1 MMVVA
6 LTTQTVTAT
15 DMVNYDKVFFQLCA
29 DDGLPGQVCQRC
41 SRLVNLSYKF
51 KLQCES
57 SDATL
62 QQYLKSYSVQVVVH
76 IMTLK

>member
-1 MMVVA
+1 MMALVVV
-6 LTTQTVTAT
+6 TVNKAKN
-15 DMVNYDKVFFQLCA
+15 DEAFFQLCA
-29 DDGLPGQVCQRC
+29 DDGLPGQVCQKC

-62 QQYLKSYSVQVVVH
+62 RQYLKSHKVQVN
-76 IMTLK
+76 INRTLK